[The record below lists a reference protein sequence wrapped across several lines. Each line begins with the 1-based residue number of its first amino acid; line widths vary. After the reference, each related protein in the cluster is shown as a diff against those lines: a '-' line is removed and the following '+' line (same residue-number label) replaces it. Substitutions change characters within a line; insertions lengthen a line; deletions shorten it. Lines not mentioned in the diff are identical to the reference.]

1 MDASKAI
8 GETDAMLNAL
18 AQRLTVK
25 AGRTVPRHL
34 TRLPGGRNNR
44 VYRLDT
50 DEGEP
55 LAMKRYFH
63 DPRDSR
69 DRLGAEWNFITHAW
83 SHGVRSVPEPLA
95 CDPAEQA
102 ALYSFVPGRKL
113 TAAELKPAHVDA
125 AIDFVLAVNEHPR
138 PQLTPASE
146 SCFSLSEHIATVER
160 RVSRLATLDLAA
172 PHAGDARRLVTE
184 KLLPA
189 WNAVKARLAAGAEA
203 AGLAADQVLATEDCC
218 LSPSDFGFHNALLSN
233 EGRLTFLDFEY
244 AGRDDPAKLI
254 CDFFCQPDVPVPLSF
269 HAHFIERLARGL
281 KLDSAGVARCRLLL
295 DAYRIKWT
303 CIILNDFLP
312 LGAARRAYA
321 DAGHRAQRCAEQ
333 LAKAAAKLAALGPVA

>member
-1 MDASKAI
+1 MI
-8 GETDAMLNAL
+8 NETDATLKAIT
-18 AQRLTVK
+18 QRLTAQ
-25 AGRTVPRHL
+25 AGRTLPRRL
-34 TRLPGGRNNR
+34 TRLTGGRNNQ

-55 LAMKRYFH
+55 LVIKRYFH

-83 SHGVRSVPEPLA
+83 SRGLRSVPEPLA

-113 TAAELKPAHVDA
+113 TAAELKPAHVDM
-125 AIDFVLAVNEHPR
+125 AIDFVLAVNEQPR
-138 PQLTPASE
+138 PQLAPGSE
-146 SCFSLSEHIATVER
+146 ACFSLSEHIATVER
-160 RVSRLATLDLAA
+160 RVSRLATLDMAA
-172 PHAGDARRLVTE
+172 PHAHDAQRLITE

-218 LSPSDFGFHNALLSN
+218 LSPSDFGFHNALLDE

-244 AGRDDPAKLI
+244 AGYDDPAKLVS
-254 CDFFCQPDVPVPLSF
+254 DFFCQPDVPVPLSL
-269 HAHFIERLARGL
+269 HAHFIDRMAQGL
-281 KLDSAGVARCRLLL
+281 GLDSAGVTRSRLLL
-295 DAYRIKWT
+295 DAYQIKWA

-321 DAGHRAQRCAEQ
+321 DEGGRAERCAAQ
-333 LAKAAAKLAALGPVA
+333 LAKAAAKLAALGPAA